1 MSGRSDVQAITIS
14 DEVVADADWIVT
26 AARPNTTATL
36 ANSSFASGGARLLSV
51 TTAGTS
57 DNGKTTTITGT
68 DTHGNSISEVIT
80 STGSAEAV
88 DGAKYFK
95 TVTSVV
101 CSAQYAGNITVG
113 SQAGAAQAVFTER
126 MRLKGFSLVS
136 GGTAGVIQFYNN
148 TPEDGSVLFKSRTVG
163 TDNTTVDRTIP
174 EDGILFPNGMVVQY
188 TVATIDMMTFFYA

>member
-1 MSGRSDVQAITIS
+1 M
-14 DEVVADADWIVT
+14 
-26 AARPNTTATL
+26 
-36 ANSSFASGGARLLSV
+36 
-51 TTAGTS
+51 
-57 DNGKTTTITGT
+57 
-68 DTHGNSISEVIT
+68 IT

>member
-1 MSGRSDVQAITIS
+1 MSGRSDVKAITIS
-14 DEVVADADWIVT
+14 DEVVADADFIVT

-51 TTAGTS
+51 TTAGTG

-68 DTHGNSISEVIT
+68 DTHGNSLTEVIT

-88 DGAKYFK
+88 NGSKYFK
-95 TVTSVV
+95 TVTSVE
-101 CSAQYAGNITVG
+101 CSAQYAANITVG
-113 SQAGAAQAVFTER
+113 SQASAAQAVFTER